1 MSGDFLFFLIL
12 QKKIF
17 GLAWRLEGWRL
28 EEPGK
33 TVAAAQLA
41 IADPEKHPEFKG
53 KVKCIEARDL
63 WRELD
68 ESPRSQNYHYHRNAG
83 TYMDVGLALGNAMS
97 EILKKK

>member
-1 MSGDFLFFLIL
+1 M
-12 QKKIF
+12 
-17 GLAWRLEGWRL
+17 
-28 EEPGK
+28 P
-33 TVAAAQLA
+33 
-41 IADPEKHPEFKG
+41 KG